1 MWGQWRYAARRHGRS
16 VLGAIALVLALS
28 GVAVAAL
35 GKTPAAPRSSR
46 VVSVSIARP
55 RVLADVVPPTAAPV
69 PAPTNRAAVYV
80 PPPASSS
87 PPTISGEPF
96 AGEVLTE
103 GHGAW
108 SSAPTSYRYQWER
121 CSNAGGACDAIA
133 QASEQAYR
141 LQLADIGSSIR
152 VQEIASNGSGAGSP
166 VVSSVT
172 AAVRAAPVAVPVLG
186 RRGVATAISGIV
198 RIRLKGSRR
207 FVLLSGSASIPI
219 GSEVDATSGRVR
231 ITVATRTP
239 GKTADAEV
247 YAGVFVFLQNRN
259 ARALARLILSLPL
272 SGCLQPRRG
281 ANGRKRAAGAKRQQ
295 PHSRRLWVSEH
306 GGNWGSTGRYVSTT
320 VQGTRWLTLD
330 KCYHSEVR
338 VAEGRVRVR
347 NLITGVSK
355 VLSAGMR
362 SLVAPPPGP

>member
-1 MWGQWRYAARRHGRS
+1 
-16 VLGAIALVLALS
+16 
-28 GVAVAAL
+28 
-35 GKTPAAPRSSR
+35 
-46 VVSVSIARP
+46 
-55 RVLADVVPPTAAPV
+55 
-69 PAPTNRAAVYV
+69 V

-108 SSAPTSYRYQWER
+108 SSVPTSYRYQWER
-121 CSNAGGACDAIA
+121 CSNAGGACGAIA
-133 QASEQAYR
+133 QASEQTYR
-141 LQLADIGSSIR
+141 IQLADIGSSIR
-152 VQEIASNGSGAGSP
+152 VQEIAGNSTGAGSP
-166 VVSSVT
+166 AVSSIT
-172 AAVRAAPVAVPVLG
+172 ATVRPTPVAVPVLG
-186 RRGVATAISGIV
+186 KRGVATVVSGVV
-198 RIRLKGSRR
+198 RIRLRGSRH
-207 FVLLSGSASIPI
+207 FVLLTGSASIPI
-219 GSEVDATSGRVR
+219 GSEVDATNGRVR
-231 ITVATRTP
+231 ITVATTTP

-247 YAGVFVFLQNRN
+247 YAGLFVLQQNRN

-272 SGCLQPRRG
+272 TGCPPPRRG
-281 ANGRKRAAGAKRQQ
+281 ANGRTRAAGAKRRQ
-295 PHSRRLWVSEH
+295 PRSRRLWVSEQ

-362 SLVAPPPGP
+362 SLVAPTSGA

>member
-1 MWGQWRYAARRHGRS
+1 MWGQWRHVARRHGRS
-16 VLGAIALVLALS
+16 VLGAIAVVLALS

-35 GKTPAAPRSSR
+35 GKTPPARRSPR

-55 RVLADVVPPTAAPV
+55 RALADVAPPMAAPV
-69 PAPTNRAAVYV
+69 PLPTNRAAVYV
-80 PPPASSS
+80 PPPASSA

-96 AGEVLTE
+96 AGGVLTE

-121 CSNAGGACDAIA
+121 CSNAGGACGAIA

-141 LQLADIGSSIR
+141 IQLADIGSSIR
-152 VQEIASNGSGAGSP
+152 VQEIASNSTGAGSP

-172 AAVRAAPVAVPVLG
+172 ATVRAAPVAAPVLG
-186 RRGVATAISGIV
+186 RRGVATVISGIV

-207 FVLLSGSASIPI
+207 FVLLSGATGIPI

-231 ITVATRTP
+231 ITVATATP

-272 SGCLQPRRG
+272 TGCPHPRRG
-281 ANGRKRAAGAKRQQ
+281 ANGRKRAAGAERR
-295 PHSRRLWVSEH
+295 PRSRRLWVSER

-362 SLVAPPPGP
+362 SLVAPPPGA